1 VITGHFGL
9 AAGVKSREQRV
20 PLWALMLATVWLD
33 IVFLPLLALGVET
46 IKDVPGTNGGYG
58 NSIIHAEYTHS
69 FVGAIVLAI
78 VLGAVAAHWWG
89 QRAGV
94 VLAAVAFS
102 HWLLDLIVHRADM
115 PILPG
120 NLGDLPLLGLGLWR
134 VPIASA
140 IVELALIL
148 IGAYLYWQ
156 AAEQIARSGGRAAEQ
171 QARFVAGLL
180 VVAGI
185 ITLAV
190 DVLIG

>member
-1 VITGHFGL
+1 
-9 AAGVKSREQRV
+9 
-20 PLWALMLATVWLD
+20 MLATVWLD
-33 IVFLPLLALGVET
+33 IVFLPLLAFGVET

-58 NSIIHAEYTHS
+58 NGIIHADYTHS
-69 FVGAIVLAI
+69 LVGAIVLAI
-78 VLGAVAAHWWG
+78 IFGGVAARWWG
-89 QRAGV
+89 QRAGI

-102 HWLLDLIVHRADM
+102 HWLLDLIVHRSDM

-120 NLGDLPLLGLGLWR
+120 NLGDFPRLGFGLWR

-140 IVELALIL
+140 AVELALIL
-148 IGAYLYWQ
+148 VGAYLYWQ
-156 AAEQIARSGGRAAEQ
+156 AAEQVARSSGQTAEH
-171 QARFVAGLL
+171 QARLAAGML

>member
-1 VITGHFGL
+1 
-9 AAGVKSREQRV
+9 
-20 PLWALMLATVWLD
+20 MLATVWLD
-33 IVFLPLLALGVET
+33 IVFLPLLLLGVET
-46 IKDVPGTNGGYG
+46 IKDAPGTNGGYG
-58 NSIIHAEYTHS
+58 NNIIHAEYTHS